1 MKAVMGFL
9 LGMIPTGKCRSF
21 LDVGS
26 GRGAFPFPLFRDFPT
41 LEVTSIDQN
50 ELQHHISAISFHVM
64 ANDDKMMLT
73 VTPIMD
79 NMNEIIIPDFDI
91 NMTIDIRRN
100 EDSLTDDGHIRQLA
114 DHVLEEYRRATP

>member
-1 MKAVMGFL
+1 M
-9 LGMIPTGKCRSF
+9 
-21 LDVGS
+21 
-26 GRGAFPFPLFRDFPT
+26 
-41 LEVTSIDQN
+41 TSIDQD
-50 ELQHHISAISFHVM
+50 ELQHHITVISFHVM

-91 NMTIDIRRN
+91 NMTIDIPRN
-100 EDSLTDDGHIRQLA
+100 EDSLTDDDHIRQLA